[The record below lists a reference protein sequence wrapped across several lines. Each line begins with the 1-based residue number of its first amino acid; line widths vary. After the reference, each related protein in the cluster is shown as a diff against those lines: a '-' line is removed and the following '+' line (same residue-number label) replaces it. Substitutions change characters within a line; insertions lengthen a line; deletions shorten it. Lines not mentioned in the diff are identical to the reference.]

1 MAAYVWRFL
10 RAGGFDQV
18 RIESGADIL
27 ALDELDMKLWVALAC
42 PVAGMEFDAKTL
54 DVLDIDHDGRI
65 RASEIIETIRW
76 LRLVLKD
83 PEALTGDDPTLPLSV
98 ISEETPEGRRVLAS
112 ARRILA
118 SRGKADA
125 DTVTIEDATDTEHV
139 FDQTDFNGDGI
150 IPASA
155 APDADT
161 ARLIEDLITV
171 YGPIDDRSGKPGIDQ
186 ERADDYAAEIAAFSE
201 WWNAARTD
209 PAILPLGDSTHAA
222 FLALQA
228 VEDKI
233 TDYFERCRLSAFSA
247 TAAGAANPDEDF
259 FASVAH
265 GPLTENLDLLRGMAL
280 AEIAPDRPLPLAHR
294 LNPAWRAEMDA
305 FRDNTVKPL
314 LGEVA
319 ELDQTA
325 WPRLQ
330 ERFAAHRAWRA
341 GRPNNAIDVLGE
353 DRLVEL
359 AKHPGKDVLD
369 TLIAKDKAHE
379 DEASAIDDVLR
390 LTLLRRNF
398 LPLLNNFV
406 SFREF
411 YTKRSKAT
419 FQAGTLYLD
428 GRSCDLCIKVADVA
442 KHAAMATLSRIY
454 LAYCECRRPMTGET
468 MFIAAAFTAG
478 DSDQLMVGRNGI
490 FYDRLGQD
498 WDAVVVRIVEHPISM
513 RQAFLAPYKQLGRFV
528 GEQVEKLAQAKSKV
542 MHDDLSQAISTTATT
557 AMKAPAPLPAPPPPP
572 APAAHPRPGAHAA
585 APAPAAAAVVP
596 TAAAPFDI
604 GRFAGVFAAI
614 GLAVGAIGTALAHV
628 AGTFLG
634 LRWWQMPLA
643 VVGVIL
649 AISGPSM
656 VIAYVKLRQRNLAP
670 LLDANGWAINARAK
684 INIPFGGSL
693 THLAKLPPG
702 AERSLNDPYAEK
714 QVPWRLY
721 LALLIVIGAA
731 AVAVWMSGGVEKLFH
746 RLMALI

>member
-1 MAAYVWRFL
+1 MTGHVWRFL

-18 RIESGADIL
+18 RIETGEDIL
-27 ALDELDMKLWVALAC
+27 SLDELDMKLWVALAC
-42 PVAGMEFDAKTL
+42 PVGGMEFDAKTL
-54 DVLDIDHDGRI
+54 EILDLDHDGRI

-83 PEALTGDDPTLPLSV
+83 PEILTGEGETLPLAA
-98 ISEETPEGRRVLAS
+98 ITEETPEGRRLVAS

-118 SRGKADA
+118 SRGKDDA

-139 FDQTDFNGDGI
+139 FDQTDFNGDGV

-155 APDADT
+155 AADPET
-161 ARLIEDLITV
+161 ARVIEDLITV
-171 YGPIDDRSGKPGIDQ
+171 FGPVDDRSGKPGIDQ
-186 ERADDYAAEIAAFSE
+186 ERVDRFAAEIAGFRA
-201 WWNAARTD
+201 WWEVSRID
-209 PAILPLGDSTHAA
+209 PAILPLGDATHDA
-222 FLALQA
+222 FLALRA
-228 VEDKI
+228 VDDKI
-233 TDYFERCRLSAFSA
+233 SDYFERCRLSAFSVQ
-247 TAAGAANPDEDF
+247 AAEAANPDEDF
-259 FASVAH
+259 FAVMAQR
-265 GPLTENLDLLRGMAL
+265 PLGESQEQLRGMAL
-280 AEIAPDRPLPLAHR
+280 AEIAPDRPLPLSER
-294 LNPAWRAEMDA
+294 LNPTWRADMEA
-305 FRDNTVKPL
+305 FRDTVAKPI
-314 LGEVA
+314 LGDVA
-319 ELDQTA
+319 EIDEAAWVRILDT
-325 WPRLQ
+325 
-330 ERFAAHRAWRA
+330 FAAHRAWRA
-341 GRPNNAIDVLGE
+341 GKPNNAIDILGE
-353 DRLVEL
+353 ARLIELAARSHKEELDRL
-359 AKHPGKDVLD
+359 
-369 TLIAKDKAHE
+369 IARDKALE
-379 DEASAIDDVLR
+379 DEASAIDDVMR
-390 LTLLRRNF
+390 LTLLRRYF
-398 LPLLNNFV
+398 MTLLNNFV

-428 GRSCDLCIKVADVA
+428 GRSCDLCVRVNDVA
-442 KHAAMATLSRIY
+442 KHAAMATLSQIY
-454 LAYCECRRPMTGET
+454 LAYCECDRPVTGER

-478 DSDQLMVGRNGI
+478 DSDRLMVGRNGL

-513 RQAFLAPYKQLGRFV
+513 RQAFLAPYKQLGRFI
-528 GEQVEKLAQAKSKV
+528 GEQVEKLAQAKSKMV
-542 MHDDLSQAISTTATT
+542 HDDFGQAISSSAAN
-557 AMKAPAPLPAPPPPP
+557 AMKQP
-572 APAAHPRPGAHAA
+572 AA
-585 APAPAAAAVVP
+585 APAPASPARPGTPAPAAPTPPAV
-596 TAAAPFDI
+596 TPFDI

-614 GLAVGAIGTALAHV
+614 GLAIGAIGTALAHV

-643 VVGVIL
+643 VLGIIVI
-649 AISGPSM
+649 ISGPSM

-721 LALLIVIGAA
+721 LALLIMIAAAAA
-731 AVAVWMSGGVEKLFH
+731 AVYLTGGIEKLFQ

>member
-1 MAAYVWRFL
+1 VAAHVWRFL

-18 RIESGADIL
+18 RIESGADVL

-54 DVLDIDHDGRI
+54 DVLDLDHDGRI
-65 RASEIIETIRW
+65 RASEIIETIKW

-118 SRGKADA
+118 SRGNADA

-139 FDQTDFNGDGI
+139 FDQTDFNGDGVV
-150 IPASA
+150 PASA

-171 YGPIDDRSGKPGIDQ
+171 YGPAEDRSGKPGIDQ
-186 ERADDYAAEIAAFSE
+186 ERADDYAAGIASFRA
-201 WWNAARTD
+201 WWDAARTD
-209 PAILPLGDSTHAA
+209 PAILPLGENTHAA
-222 FLALQA
+222 FLALLA
-228 VEDKI
+228 VEDKVA
-233 TDYFERCRLSAFSA
+233 DYFQRCRLSAFSP
-247 TAAGAANPDEDF
+247 AAADAANPDEDF
-259 FASVAH
+259 FAAMSQR
-265 GPLTENLDLLRGMAL
+265 PLIESQDLLRGMAL
-280 AEIAPDRPLPLAHR
+280 AEIAPDRPLPLAER

-305 FRDNTVKPL
+305 FRDNTVKPI
-314 LGEVA
+314 LGETA
-319 ELDQTA
+319 ELGQAD
-325 WPRLQ
+325 WPRLLD
-330 ERFAAHRAWRA
+330 RFAAHRAWRA

-353 DRLVEL
+353 ARLAEL
-359 AKHPGKDVLD
+359 AANTGKETLD
-369 TLIAKDKAHE
+369 TLIAEDKAHE

-390 LTLLRRNF
+390 LALLRRNF

-411 YTKRSKAT
+411 YTKRSSAT

-428 GRSCDLCIKVADVA
+428 GRSCDLCVKVSDVA

-513 RQAFLAPYKQLGRFV
+513 QQAFLAPYKQLGRFI

-542 MHDDLSQAISTTATT
+542 MHDDLSQAITTTATT
-557 AMKAPAPLPAPPPPP
+557 AIKAPAP
-572 APAAHPRPGAHAA
+572 
-585 APAPAAAAVVP
+585 APAPAAPARPGAPAPAAVAP
-596 TAAAPFDI
+596 AAATPFDI

-614 GLAVGAIGTALAHV
+614 GLAIGAIGTALAHV

-634 LRWWQMPLA
+634 LAWWQMPLA
-643 VVGVIL
+643 IVGIIL

-721 LALLIVIGAA
+721 LALLIVIGGAA
-731 AVAVWMSGGVEKLFH
+731 AAIWLTGGVEKLFH
-746 RLMALI
+746 RLVSLL